1 MDIDGFYI
9 AKIPLKVWLK
19 MSDPEDEVFRKSCKM
34 INDFVSEVQ
43 VPPTGKVVDKLI
55 KLDETLQNVIDLIQ
69 NLIKSLDKI
78 KNKEEI
84 TFWNSQIT
92 KLEEDVD
99 NQVKIHVESFEKDPE
114 NDREYLERAS
124 QELLA
129 LKRAAALDWKGF
141 AKVKGYPIESEVSKV
156 KGNDNENLDNVK
168 ETEDVTM
175 MVEDENEL
183 DEKLDDKSPV
193 VEKVDD
199 IPEVFEKEV
208 GDNLDEKPQH
218 DYH

>member
-1 MDIDGFYI
+1 MN
-9 AKIPLKVWLK
+9 
-19 MSDPEDEVFRKSCKM
+19 DPEDEIFCRSSHM
-34 INDFVSEVQ
+34 FNDFVAEVKA
-43 VPPTGKVVDKLI
+43 PPTEIVIEKLI
-55 KLDETLQNVIDLIQ
+55 KLDETLQNGIDLIQ

-141 AKVKGYPIESEVSKV
+141 AKVKGHSIESEVSEV
-156 KGNDNENLDNVK
+156 KGNDDEYLDNVK
-168 ETEDVTM
+168 DT
-175 MVEDENEL
+175 
-183 DEKLDDKSPV
+183 
-193 VEKVDD
+193 
-199 IPEVFEKEV
+199 
-208 GDNLDEKPQH
+208 
-218 DYH
+218 